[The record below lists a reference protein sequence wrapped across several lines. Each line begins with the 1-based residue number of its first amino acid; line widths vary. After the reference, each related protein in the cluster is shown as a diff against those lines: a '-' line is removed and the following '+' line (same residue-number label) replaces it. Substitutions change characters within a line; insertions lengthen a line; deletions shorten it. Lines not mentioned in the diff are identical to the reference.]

1 MSIWSRKSNRCPKTV
16 MVDKNDRDPKTGQ
29 MGPQKM
35 MVVLKHIKF
44 DGKIDGIL
52 RQLQC

>member
-16 MVDKNDRDPKTGQ
+16 MVDKNDMDPKTGQ

-35 MVVLKHIKF
+35 MGVLKQIKLV
-44 DGKIDGIL
+44 GKSDGIL
-52 RQLQC
+52 KQLQC